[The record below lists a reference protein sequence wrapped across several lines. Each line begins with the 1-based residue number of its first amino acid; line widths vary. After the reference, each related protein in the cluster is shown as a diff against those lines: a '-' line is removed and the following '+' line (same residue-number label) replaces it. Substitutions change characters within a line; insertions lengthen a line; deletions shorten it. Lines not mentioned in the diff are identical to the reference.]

1 MKKVALICCLL
12 LAGCAQETTE
22 PTKPSQPATKQP
34 TEAKKPKPEP
44 TKEAQQQVRLK
55 QQLEAMSTSEKID
68 QLLYIGV
75 AGTELSAADRKLL
88 QTHAI
93 GGVLLLGGNIMSEDQ
108 LLTFTRAIQETNQK
122 PYAFVGVDEEGGR
135 VSRVPDQRLRL
146 PTSQRMAQGA
156 DVAKMEDVGR
166 TLGHLSRFYG
176 FNMDFAPVL
185 DVNSNPNNPI
195 IGDRALSADPKTV
208 ATLGTALMHGMQET
222 GTIPVV
228 KHFPGHGNTS
238 VDSHVGLPKVTASK
252 EELKRTELLPFQEA
266 IQEGAEMVM
275 VAHILYPA
283 YDDQNPSSLSK
294 PILTDLLRQ
303 QLGFKG
309 VIITD
314 DLVMGAITKRYGLAE
329 AARQALV
336 NGADMAMFSEAGA
349 YPKVHTEVMQ
359 AVKEKTLSSEMLDAK
374 VMRIL
379 KLKQTYADSQKQ
391 QRPTKSEL
399 IQQVEALN

>member
-1 MKKVALICCLL
+1 MKKVVLIGCLL

-22 PTKPSQPATKQP
+22 PTKPSQPETKQP
-34 TEAKKPKPEP
+34 TEEKKPKPEP
-44 TKEAQQQVRLK
+44 TKEERQQARLK
-55 QQLEAMSTSEKID
+55 QQLKAMSTSEKID

-75 AGTELSAADRKLL
+75 AGTELSAADRQLL
-88 QTHAI
+88 RTHAI
-93 GGVLLLGGNIMSEDQ
+93 GGVLLLGGNIMSEEQ

-122 PYAFVGVDEEGGR
+122 PYAFVGIDEEGGR

-156 DVAKMEDVGR
+156 DAAKMEDVGR
-166 TLGHLSRFYG
+166 TLGHVSQYYG

-314 DLVMGAITKRYGLAE
+314 DLVMGAITQQYGLAE
-329 AARQALV
+329 AARQSLV

-349 YPKVHTEVMQ
+349 YAKVHAEVMQ
-359 AVKEKTLSSEMLDAK
+359 AVKDETLTTEMLDAK

-379 KLKQTYADSQKQ
+379 KLKQMYANSQEQ
-391 QRPTKSEL
+391 QRPTKAEL
-399 IQQVEALN
+399 VQQVEALN

>member
-1 MKKVALICCLL
+1 MKKTVLIGCLL

-22 PTKPSQPATKQP
+22 STKPSQPEAKQP

-44 TKEAQQQVRLK
+44 TKEERQHAQLK
-55 QQLEAMSTSEKID
+55 QQLAAMSTSEKID

-75 AGTELSAADRKLL
+75 AGTELSAADRQLL
-88 QTHAI
+88 RTHAI
-93 GGVLLLGGNIMSEDQ
+93 GGVLLLGGNITSEEQ

-122 PYAFVGVDEEGGR
+122 PYAFVGIDEEGGR

-156 DVAKMEDVGR
+156 NMAKMEDVGR
-166 TLGHLSRFYG
+166 TLGHVSRYYG

-195 IGDRALSADPKTV
+195 IGDRALSAEPKTV
-208 ATLGTALMHGMQET
+208 ATFGTALMHGMQET

-266 IQEGAEMVM
+266 IQEGAEMIM

-303 QLGFKG
+303 KLGFNG

-314 DLVMGAITKRYGLAE
+314 DLVMGAITQQYGLAE
-329 AARQALV
+329 AARQSLV

-349 YPKVHTEVMQ
+349 YAKVHAEVMQ
-359 AVKEKTLSSEMLDAK
+359 AVKDETLTTEMLDAK

-379 KLKQTYADSQKQ
+379 KLKQTYANSQKQ

-399 IQQVEALN
+399 VQQVEALN

>member
-1 MKKVALICCLL
+1 VKKVALIGCLL

-34 TEAKKPKPEP
+34 TEAKKSKPEP
-44 TKEAQQQVRLK
+44 TKEEQQQARLK

-93 GGVLLLGGNIMSEDQ
+93 GGVLLLGGNITSEDQ

-122 PYAFVGVDEEGGR
+122 PYVFVGVDEEGGR

-156 DVAKMEDVGR
+156 DAAKMEDVGR

-238 VDSHVGLPKVTASK
+238 VDSHVGLPRVTASK

-359 AVKEKTLSSEMLDAK
+359 AVKDKTLTPAMLDAK

-399 IQQVEALN
+399 VQQVEALN

>member
-1 MKKVALICCLL
+1 MKKTVLIGCLL

-22 PTKPSQPATKQP
+22 PTKPSQSETKQP
-34 TEAKKPKPEP
+34 TEVKKPKPEP
-44 TKEAQQQVRLK
+44 TKEERQHAKLK
-55 QQLEAMSTSEKID
+55 QQLATMSTSEKID

-75 AGTELSAADRKLL
+75 AGTELSAADRQLL
-88 QTHAI
+88 RTHAI
-93 GGVLLLGGNIMSEDQ
+93 GGVLLLGGNITSEEQ

-122 PYAFVGVDEEGGR
+122 PYAFVGIDEEGGR

-156 DVAKMEDVGR
+156 DAAKMEDVGR
-166 TLGHLSRFYG
+166 TLGHVSRYYG

-208 ATLGTALMHGMQET
+208 ATFGTALMHGMQET

-314 DLVMGAITKRYGLAE
+314 DLVMGAITQQYGLAE
-329 AARQALV
+329 AARQSLV

-349 YPKVHTEVMQ
+349 YAKVHAEVMQ
-359 AVKEKTLSSEMLDAK
+359 AVKDETLTTEMLDAK

-379 KLKQTYADSQKQ
+379 KLKQTYANSQEQ

>member
-1 MKKVALICCLL
+1 MKKTVLIGCLL

-22 PTKPSQPATKQP
+22 PTKSSQPETKQP
-34 TEAKKPKPEP
+34 TEAKKPKSEP
-44 TKEAQQQVRLK
+44 TKEERQHAQRK
-55 QQLEAMSTSEKID
+55 QQLAAMSTSEKVD

-75 AGTELSAADRKLL
+75 AGTELSAADRQLL
-88 QTHAI
+88 RTHAI
-93 GGVLLLGGNIMSEDQ
+93 GGVLLLGGNITSEEQ

-122 PYAFVGVDEEGGR
+122 PYAFVGIDEEGGR

-156 DVAKMEDVGR
+156 DAAKMEDVGR
-166 TLGHLSRFYG
+166 TLGHVSQYYG

-208 ATLGTALMHGMQET
+208 ATFGTALMHGMQET

-314 DLVMGAITKRYGLAE
+314 DLVMGAITQQYGLAE
-329 AARQALV
+329 AARQSLV
-336 NGADMAMFSEAGA
+336 NGADMAMFSDAGA
-349 YPKVHTEVMQ
+349 YTKVHAEVMQ
-359 AVKEKTLSSEMLDAK
+359 AIKEETLTTEMLDAK

-379 KLKQTYADSQKQ
+379 KLKQTYANSQEQ
-391 QRPTKSEL
+391 ERPTKSEL
-399 IQQVEALN
+399 VQQVEALN

>member
-1 MKKVALICCLL
+1 
-12 LAGCAQETTE
+12 
-22 PTKPSQPATKQP
+22 
-34 TEAKKPKPEP
+34 
-44 TKEAQQQVRLK
+44 
-55 QQLEAMSTSEKID
+55 MSTSEKID

-75 AGTELSAADRKLL
+75 AGTELSAADRQLL
-88 QTHAI
+88 RTHAI
-93 GGVLLLGGNIMSEDQ
+93 GGILLLGGNITSEEQ

-122 PYAFVGVDEEGGR
+122 PYAFVGIDEEGGR

-156 DVAKMEDVGR
+156 NMAKMEDVGR
-166 TLGHLSRFYG
+166 TLGHVSRYYG

-195 IGDRALSADPKTV
+195 IGDRALSAEPKTV
-208 ATLGTALMHGMQET
+208 ATFGTALMHGMQET

-266 IQEGAEMVM
+266 IQEGAEMIM

-303 QLGFKG
+303 KLGFNG

-314 DLVMGAITKRYGLAE
+314 DLVMGAITQQYGLAE
-329 AARQALV
+329 AARQSLV

-349 YPKVHTEVMQ
+349 YAKVHAEVMQ
-359 AVKEKTLSSEMLDAK
+359 AVKDETLTTEMLDAK

-379 KLKQTYADSQKQ
+379 KLKQTYANSHKQ

-399 IQQVEALN
+399 VQQVEALN

>member
-1 MKKVALICCLL
+1 MKKVVLIGCLL
-12 LAGCAQETTE
+12 LAGCAQEATE
-22 PTKPSQPATKQP
+22 PTKPSQSETKQS
-34 TEAKKPKPEP
+34 TETKKPKPEQ
-44 TKEAQQQVRLK
+44 TKEERQRTKLK
-55 QQLEAMSTSEKID
+55 QQLEAMSTAEKVD

-93 GGVLLLGGNIMSEDQ
+93 GGVLLLGGNITSEEQ

-122 PYAFVGVDEEGGR
+122 PYAFVGIDEEGGR

-156 DVAKMEDVGR
+156 DAAKMEDVGR
-166 TLGHLSRFYG
+166 TLGNLSRYYS

-195 IGDRALSADPKTV
+195 IGDRALSADPNTV

-252 EELKRTELLPFQEA
+252 EELKRTELLPFKEA

-283 YDDQNPSSLSK
+283 YDDTNPSSLSK
-294 PILTDLLRQ
+294 PILTLLRQ
-303 QLGFKG
+303 QLGFNG

-329 AARQALV
+329 AARQSLV

-349 YPKVHTEVMQ
+349 YKKVHAEVMQ
-359 AVKEKTLSSEMLDAK
+359 AVKDKTLTPEMLDAK

-379 KLKQTYADSQKQ
+379 KLKQTYANSQEQ

-399 IQQVEALN
+399 LQQVEALN

>member
-1 MKKVALICCLL
+1 MKKVVLIGCLL

-22 PTKPSQPATKQP
+22 PTKPSQPETKQP
-34 TEAKKPKPEP
+34 TEEKKPKPEP
-44 TKEAQQQVRLK
+44 TKEERQQARLK
-55 QQLEAMSTSEKID
+55 QQLEAMSTSEKVD

-88 QTHAI
+88 QKHAI
-93 GGVLLLGGNIMSEDQ
+93 GGILLLGGNITSEEQ

-122 PYAFVGVDEEGGR
+122 PYAFVGIDEEGGR

-156 DVAKMEDVGR
+156 DTAKMEDVGR
-166 TLGHLSRFYG
+166 TLGHVSQYYG

-208 ATLGTALMHGMQET
+208 ATFGTALMHGMQET

-303 QLGFKG
+303 QLGFNG

-314 DLVMGAITKRYGLAE
+314 DLVMGAITKQYGLAE
-329 AARQALV
+329 AARQSLV

-349 YPKVHTEVMQ
+349 YAKVHAEVMQ
-359 AVKEKTLSSEMLDAK
+359 AVKEETLTTEMLDAK

-379 KLKQTYADSQKQ
+379 KLKQTYANSQEQ
-391 QRPTKSEL
+391 QRPAKSEL